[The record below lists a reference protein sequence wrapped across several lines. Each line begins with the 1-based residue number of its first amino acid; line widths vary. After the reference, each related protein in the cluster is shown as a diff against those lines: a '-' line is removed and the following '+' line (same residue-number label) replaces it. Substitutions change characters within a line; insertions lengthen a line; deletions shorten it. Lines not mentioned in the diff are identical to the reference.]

1 MTRPSQR
8 ALILCAALC
17 LPAGLP
23 AATSRIEREVALA
36 PGGSFLLDTDVGSVT
51 LSGASE
57 SNVRIVITSKVDDV
71 ESRFDF
77 RFDELP
83 GRVEVHA
90 TRKGTK
96 LLSWF
101 GSGDGGGL
109 RYDVRVPFDT
119 DVEIRTSGGSI
130 EVQAVQG
137 QARLDTSGGSIRAS
151 KVGGTLEISTSGGS
165 ISIEDA
171 EAGASAETSGGGINV
186 ERVRGNLRA
195 ETSGGSITIED
206 VTGDVDAETSGGSIR
221 ITQAGGR
228 VSAETSGGS
237 VTCSFA
243 SGNARGGDLS
253 TSGGGIQVSLDP
265 SIGLE
270 IDAQTSGGTV
280 TAALPVSGA
289 RETDRS
295 SLRGKIG
302 AGGAMLRLRSSGGP
316 IRIEGAD
323 KGV

>member
-1 MTRPSQR
+1 MTRPSLR
-8 ALILCAALC
+8 TLTLCVVLV
-17 LPAGLP
+17 AGLP
-23 AATSRIEREVALA
+23 AAAGSRIERELALA
-36 PGGSFLLDTDVGSVT
+36 PGGTFLLDTDAGSVT
-51 LSGASE
+51 LAGTSE
-57 SNVRIVITSKVDDV
+57 SNVRVVITSKVDDV

-90 TRKGTK
+90 AKKGTK
-96 LLSWF
+96 LFSWF
-101 GSGDGGGL
+101 GWGDGGL
-109 RYDVRVPFDT
+109 RYEVRVPSDT
-119 DVEIRTSGGSI
+119 DIEIQTSGGSI
-130 EVQAVQG
+130 EVQTLQG
-137 QARLDTSGGSIRAS
+137 QARLDTSGGSIRAA
-151 KVGGTLEISTSGGS
+151 KVGGALEISTSGGS

-171 EAGASAETSGGGINV
+171 EAGANAETSGGGITV
-186 ERVRGNLRA
+186 ERVRGNLHA

-206 VTGDVDAETSGGSIR
+206 VTGDVDAQTSGGSIR

-237 VTCSFA
+237 VTCAFR

-270 IDAQTSGGTV
+270 IDAQTSGGSV
-280 TAALPVSGA
+280 TADLPVTRAG
-289 RETDRS
+289 ETDRS
-295 SLRGKIG
+295 NLRGKVG

-316 IRIEGAD
+316 IRIE
-323 KGV
+323 KGGPE